1 MERSKHFIVLL
12 LFIVAVSGIS
22 RATNKDKIYRA
33 YISNRMDTWKTVI
46 DRMELNKTR
55 DTVFIAELVNYQYGY
70 IGYCL
75 GMRNKQAAKLYLDL
89 AQNNLD
95 ILEEKS
101 NNAPLIHAYK
111 AAFYGFKIGINPI
124 KAPVLGR
131 QCVKHVNRALE
142 LNPKLPF
149 AHIQYGNTYFY
160 MPAVFGGSKK
170 VAIEHFLMAIKL
182 MEKEPDSLKNDWN
195 YLSILS
201 ATGQS
206 YEEIEEYEKAKAI
219 YEKVLKIAPDF
230 QWVKDD
236 LYPNI
241 KTKLAEK

>member
-1 MERSKHFIVLL
+1 MERTKHFIVILL
-12 LFIVAVSGIS
+12 LIVAMSGFS

-33 YISNRMDTWKTVI
+33 YTSNRMDNWKTVM
-46 DRMELNKTR
+46 DSMELNKSR
-55 DTVFIAELVNYQYGY
+55 DTTYLIELVNYQYGY

-75 GMRNKQAAKLYLDL
+75 GMRNKQAAKTYLDL
-89 AQNNLD
+89 AQNNLAV
-95 ILEEKS
+95 LEEQS
-101 NNAPLIHAYK
+101 FPPAVIHAYK
-111 AAFYGFKIGINPI
+111 AAFYGFKIGIHPF

-131 QCVKHVNRALE
+131 QCVKHVNQALQ
-142 LNPKLPF
+142 LNNKLPF

-195 YLSILS
+195 YLSLLS
-201 ATGQS
+201 TTGQS
-206 YEEIEEYEKAKAI
+206 YEEMEEYEKAKAI

-230 QWVKDD
+230 QWVKDE